1 MNLLQQMQLWTKGDV
16 LQGRWMIGI
25 ALVIF
30 LPSILLFFKNN
41 NPILHGM
48 WIPLFLL
55 LLMNIGYG
63 SYLVLSKPKSLKET
77 KIQYKKNPIQT
88 VEIVLGNM
96 KQADK
101 SYRITK
107 LLWATFMA
115 ISVLL
120 YFVFTKNYFKGL
132 TLGLMIM
139 FFGMLVIDTMLHQRV
154 KQAMETINHINT

>member
-1 MNLLQQMQLWTKGDV
+1 MNLLQQMQLWTKGDE

-25 ALVIF
+25 ALVVL
-30 LPSILLFFKNN
+30 LPSILLVFKNN

-77 KIQYKKNPIQT
+77 KIQYEKNPTQT

-107 LLWATFMA
+107 FLWATFMA

-154 KQAMETINHINT
+154 KQTMETINHINI

>member
-1 MNLLQQMQLWTKGDV
+1 MIFLQQMQLWTEGDV

-25 ALVIF
+25 ALIVL
-30 LPSILLFFKNN
+30 LPSILLVFKND

-63 SYLVLSKPKSLKET
+63 SYLVLSKPKSMKQT
-77 KIQYKKNPIQT
+77 QVQYEKNPTQT
-88 VEIVLGNM
+88 VEIVLRNM

-115 ISVLL
+115 ISVML
-120 YFVFTKNYFKGL
+120 YFVFTKDYFRGL

-139 FFGMLVIDTMLHQRV
+139 FFGMLVIDTLLHQRV